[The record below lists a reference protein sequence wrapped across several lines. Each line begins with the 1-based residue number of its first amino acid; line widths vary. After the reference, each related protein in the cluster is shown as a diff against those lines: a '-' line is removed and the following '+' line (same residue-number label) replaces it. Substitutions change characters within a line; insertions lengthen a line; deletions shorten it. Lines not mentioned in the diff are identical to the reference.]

1 MSSTTAPADRQ
12 NVRSLVPARMDRLPW
27 SRFHTLVVIGL
38 GVSWVL
44 DGLEAQIVSQN
55 GYASTLHMDASLI
68 GLAGTIYLCG
78 QVAGALVFGWLSDRL
93 GRRKLFF
100 LTLLI
105 YLGGTLIAGL
115 TPPGAQWI
123 WFFFVFRFI
132 AGAGIGG
139 EYAAINSAIDELIP
153 SHYRG
158 RVDIA
163 INGTYWAGAALG
175 AFGNLF
181 FLNTDLFAEG
191 IGWRLGFFVG
201 PVLGIIIIFL
211 RRGVPESP
219 RWLMTHG
226 RQEEAEKTV
235 DGIEERVE
243 RTTGP
248 VATVPD
254 GKAIEISPLTK
265 VPVGQLL
272 RVFILEY
279 PKRTI
284 VGLTMMITQSFL
296 YNAIFFTYA
305 LALTNF
311 YHIPKEQTSWYFFPF
326 AIGNLLGPILL
337 GHLFDT
343 WGRRKMVL
351 LTYGGA
357 GLILLVSSALFQANA
372 MSAVVQAIFWSAAF
386 FLASAGASSA
396 YLTVSELFPLEVR
409 SRGISFFFSIAQ
421 IFGALGPVIYGGLIG
436 DGHNRTGMAVGYY
449 IGAAVMVIGGII
461 TFVLG
466 VDAERKPLEE
476 VADPLSLANRQQ
488 RREGWT
494 DPKGDTGANPGEPK
508 AGARSSGPRSG
519 G

>member
-1 MSSTTAPADRQ
+1 M
-12 NVRSLVPARMDRLPW
+12 
-27 SRFHTLVVIGL
+27 
-38 GVSWVL
+38 
-44 DGLEAQIVSQN
+44 
-55 GYASTLHMDASLI
+55 
-68 GLAGTIYLCG
+68 
-78 QVAGALVFGWLSDRL
+78 
-93 GRRKLFF
+93 
-100 LTLLI
+100 
-105 YLGGTLIAGL
+105 
-115 TPPGAQWI
+115 
-123 WFFFVFRFI
+123 
-132 AGAGIGG
+132 GG

-181 FLNTDLFAEG
+181 FLDNHIFAEG

-226 RQEEAEKTV
+226 RQEEAESTV
-235 DGIEERVE
+235 QGIEDRVE

-248 VATVPD
+248 VKTVPD
-254 GKAIEISPLTK
+254 SKAIEISPLTK
-265 VPVGQLL
+265 VPILQLL
-272 RVFILEY
+272 RVFVLEY

-311 YHIPKEQTSWYFFPF
+311 YHVPKEQTSWYFFPF

-357 GLILLVSSALFQANA
+357 GVILLASSLLFQANA
-372 MSAVVQAIFWSAAF
+372 ITAIVQAIFWSAAF

-449 IGAAVMVIGGII
+449 IGAGVMILGGII

-466 VDAERKPLEE
+466 VNAERKPLEE

-494 DPKGDTGANPGEPK
+494 DPKGDTGANAGEK
-508 AGARSSGPRSG
+508 GSSGSRSG
-519 G
+519 ADPCRAGHRRASVES

>member
-1 MSSTTAPADRQ
+1 M
-12 NVRSLVPARMDRLPW
+12 
-27 SRFHTLVVIGL
+27 
-38 GVSWVL
+38 
-44 DGLEAQIVSQN
+44 
-55 GYASTLHMDASLI
+55 
-68 GLAGTIYLCG
+68 
-78 QVAGALVFGWLSDRL
+78 
-93 GRRKLFF
+93 
-100 LTLLI
+100 
-105 YLGGTLIAGL
+105 
-115 TPPGAQWI
+115 
-123 WFFFVFRFI
+123 
-132 AGAGIGG
+132 
-139 EYAAINSAIDELIP
+139 
-153 SHYRG
+153 
-158 RVDIA
+158 
-163 INGTYWAGAALG
+163 
-175 AFGNLF
+175 
-181 FLNTDLFAEG
+181 
-191 IGWRLGFFVG
+191 
-201 PVLGIIIIFL
+201 LGIIIIFL

-226 RQEEAEKTV
+226 RQEEAESTV
-235 DGIEERVE
+235 QGIEDRVE

-248 VATVPD
+248 VKTVPD
-254 GKAIEISPLTK
+254 SKAIEISPLTK
-265 VPVGQLL
+265 VPILQLL
-272 RVFILEY
+272 RVFVLEY

-311 YHIPKEQTSWYFFPF
+311 YHVPKEQTSWYFFPF

-357 GLILLVSSALFQANA
+357 GVILLASSLLFQANA
-372 MSAVVQAIFWSAAF
+372 ITAIVQAIFWSAAF

-449 IGAAVMVIGGII
+449 IGAGVMILGGII

-466 VDAERKPLEE
+466 VNAERKPLEE

-494 DPKGDTGANPGEPK
+494 DPKGDTGANAGEK
-508 AGARSSGPRSG
+508 GSSGSRSG
-519 G
+519 ADPCRAGHRRASVES

>member
-1 MSSTTAPADRQ
+1 
-12 NVRSLVPARMDRLPW
+12 VPIL
-27 SRFHTLVVIGL
+27 
-38 GVSWVL
+38 
-44 DGLEAQIVSQN
+44 
-55 GYASTLHMDASLI
+55 
-68 GLAGTIYLCG
+68 
-78 QVAGALVFGWLSDRL
+78 
-93 GRRKLFF
+93 
-100 LTLLI
+100 
-105 YLGGTLIAGL
+105 
-115 TPPGAQWI
+115 
-123 WFFFVFRFI
+123 
-132 AGAGIGG
+132 
-139 EYAAINSAIDELIP
+139 
-153 SHYRG
+153 
-158 RVDIA
+158 
-163 INGTYWAGAALG
+163 
-175 AFGNLF
+175 
-181 FLNTDLFAEG
+181 
-191 IGWRLGFFVG
+191 
-201 PVLGIIIIFL
+201 
-211 RRGVPESP
+211 
-219 RWLMTHG
+219 
-226 RQEEAEKTV
+226 
-235 DGIEERVE
+235 
-243 RTTGP
+243 
-248 VATVPD
+248 
-254 GKAIEISPLTK
+254 
-265 VPVGQLL
+265 QLL

-311 YHIPKEQTSWYFFPF
+311 YHVPKEQTSWYFFPF

-343 WGRRKMVL
+343 WGRRRMVL

-357 GLILLVSSALFQANA
+357 GVILLVSSLLFQGDVIN
-372 MSAVVQAIFWSAAF
+372 AVVQAILWSAAF

-449 IGAAVMVIGGII
+449 IGAGVMILGGII

-466 VDAERKPLEE
+466 VNAERKALED

-494 DPKGDTGANPGEPK
+494 DPRGDAGANPGETR
-508 AGARSSGPRSG
+508 AGSSGSGSG

>member
-27 SRFHTLVVIGL
+27 SRFHTLVVVGL
-38 GVSWVL
+38 GVSWIL

-55 GYASTLHMDASLI
+55 GYASTLHMNAALI
-68 GLAGTIYLCG
+68 GWAGTIYLVG

-105 YLGGTLIAGL
+105 YLGGTLVAGL
-115 TPPGAQWI
+115 TPPGEQWI
-123 WFFFVFRFI
+123 WFFFLFRFI
-132 AGAGIGG
+132 AGSGIGG

-181 FLNTDLFAEG
+181 FLDNHIFAEG

-226 RQEEAEKTV
+226 RQDEAESTV
-235 DGIEERVE
+235 RRIEDRVE
-243 RTTGP
+243 STTGP
-248 VATVPD
+248 VKTVPD
-254 GKAIEISPLTK
+254 SKAIEISPLTK
-265 VPVGQLL
+265 VPILRLL
-272 RVFILEY
+272 RVFVLEY

-311 YHIPKEQTSWYFFPF
+311 YHVPKEQTSWYFFPF

-343 WGRRKMVL
+343 WGRRRMVL

-357 GLILLVSSALFQANA
+357 GVILLVSSLLFQGDVIN
-372 MSAVVQAIFWSAAF
+372 AVVQAILWSAAF

-449 IGAAVMVIGGII
+449 IGAGVMILGGII

-466 VDAERKPLEE
+466 VNAERKALED

-494 DPKGDTGANPGEPK
+494 DPRGDAGANPGETR
-508 AGARSSGPRSG
+508 AGSSGSGSG